1 MRKQGTILIVE
12 DNEEFLLG
20 MRLLLKPYF
29 LNIHTCKNP
38 HQILKLLQENQFDVI
53 LLDMNFS
60 ASINTGN
67 EGLYWMQQILK
78 KDPKAVVVLITAYAE
93 VELAVKAMQQ
103 GANSFLQKGTS
114 EEQILSTIMQAYEK
128 SSSQKRIEQLTHK
141 QHHLTQQLQNVFLQG
156 KSTAMQQVMR
166 LVEKVANT
174 DANILITG
182 ENGTGKSLVAEVIH
196 RMSARQDDLLVTIDL
211 AALPENLLESE
222 LFGYRKGAFTDAQQD
237 KPGKIEIASG
247 GTLFFD
253 EIGNIPLGYQAKLLS
268 VLQNRQ
274 VFPLGS
280 NHPVAV
286 DLRVISATNKP
297 LQYLQEEGLFREDLL
312 YRLNTVTIEIPPL
325 RERQDDIEPIVQH
338 YLKYYADRY
347 QKEALQMDKGAL
359 QKLRE
364 YPWPGNVRELQ
375 HAIEKAVILA
385 DKNKLS
391 IQDFALKTH
400 DDSTS
405 IGFDLAENEQRL
417 ILAAINKCE
426 GNMSKAAQMLG
437 ITRATL
443 YNKLNKYGI
452 EKI

>member
-1 MRKQGTILIVE
+1 MQKQGNILIVE
-12 DNEEFLLG
+12 DNEDFLLG
-20 MRLLLKPYF
+20 MKLLLKPYF
-29 LNIHTCKNP
+29 LTIHTCKSP
-38 HQILKLLQENQFDVI
+38 QKIMKLMQEFQFDVI

-93 VELAVKAMQQ
+93 VDLAVKAMQQ

-114 EEQILSTIMQAYEK
+114 EEQILSTILQAYEK
-128 SSSQKRIEQLTHK
+128 RTSQKRIDQLTHK
-141 QHHLTQQLQNVFLQG
+141 QKHLTQQLQNVFLQG

-166 LVEKVANT
+166 MVEKVANT
-174 DANILITG
+174 DANVLITG
-182 ENGTGKSLVAEVIH
+182 ESGTGKSLIAEVIH
-196 RMSARQDDLLVTIDL
+196 RTSAREHDLLVTVDL

-253 EIGNIPLGYQAKLLS
+253 EIGNIPIHYQAKLLS
-268 VLQNRQ
+268 VLQNRE
-274 VFPLGS
+274 VLPLGS
-280 NHPVAV
+280 NHPVPV
-286 DLRVISATNKP
+286 DVRVISATNKP
-297 LQYLQEEGLFREDLL
+297 LQNLQEEGLFREDLL
-312 YRLNTVTIEIPPL
+312 YRLNTVTIEMPPL
-325 RERQDDIEPIVQH
+325 RDRPDDIEPIAHH
-338 YLKYYADRY
+338 YLKHYSERY
-347 QKEALQMDKGAL
+347 HKDALQIDKGAL

-364 YPWPGNVRELQ
+364 YAWPGNVRELQ

-385 DKNKLS
+385 ENNKLAVH
-391 IQDFALKTH
+391 DFPLKSRDTL
-400 DDSTS
+400 TS
-405 IGFDLAENEQRL
+405 VGLDLAENEQKL
-417 ILAAINKCE
+417 ITAAVNKCE

-443 YNKLNKYGI
+443 YNKMNKYGI
-452 EKI
+452 GKI